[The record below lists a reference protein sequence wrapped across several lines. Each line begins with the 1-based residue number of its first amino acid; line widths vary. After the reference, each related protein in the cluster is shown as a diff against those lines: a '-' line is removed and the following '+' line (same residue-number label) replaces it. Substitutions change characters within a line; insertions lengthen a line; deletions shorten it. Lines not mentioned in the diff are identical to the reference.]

1 MAGNS
6 TYNGG
11 VSPPC
16 DEPESLYERF
26 PWLYAFCRDHLFR
39 DDTEKITASL
49 WPAGGPAEGDSLLE
63 LGCGPGFYARRLAAR
78 FKHLRVTGIDRSEQQ
93 LGRARSRA
101 ATDCLRNC
109 TFEEGDALALERP
122 TSSVDAVVVSRL
134 FIVLAEGDRV
144 IEEIH
149 RVLRPG
155 GRCFVAEPRSAIRVA
170 LPLYA
175 LRMRARL
182 SEILGSLGSYKE
194 PTEIT
199 VMTSDE
205 FGTLIGSQSWAATQR
220 WQDTWYQYAVC
231 EKRRL

>member
-1 MAGNS
+1 
-6 TYNGG
+6 
-11 VSPPC
+11 
-16 DEPESLYERF
+16 
-26 PWLYAFCRDHLFR
+26 
-39 DDTEKITASL
+39 
-49 WPAGGPAEGDSLLE
+49 LLE

-155 GRCFVAEPRSAIRVA
+155 GRCFVAEPRSAIRAAV
-170 LPLYA
+170 PLYA